1 VGQGRCRLA
10 DAERAGLT
18 ASDIR
23 PSPAAITLPT
33 FVFGPDAGR
42 AAEKGA
48 RVSDAHGEMSLVQ
61 PVGAAVAVPGEP
73 GAWRRRVTGLL
84 RPVFALAGVGM
95 LALLVHKAGPR
106 ELGAVLADAS
116 AWLPWVV
123 LLELGRQCMDA
134 LATRF
139 AYGAGA
145 ERVPLSVLARAQ
157 LIGTAVSSM
166 APAGRAAAE
175 ATKAALLSPY
185 MGGGTATAAAAT
197 SQSASLA
204 AGGFISFPCALA
216 SYLLT
221 GFSLFTVAMLV
232 HGVLLVLLSAGV
244 RACMRAKRPAAWLAR
259 RFRRWASHTEQF
271 QASARCGA
279 LLPWRPSLAFLGS
292 RLLQVGQYAVLTHA
306 VGIDTSVVQ
315 ALFSQG
321 LYLCALAVGSLVPGQ
336 VGVSDGA
343 FAMAAGVLD
352 TTAARAMSVAMLGHV
367 VQLLFVLAGVLTPL
381 VWRTHARPVPAA
393 H

>member
-1 VGQGRCRLA
+1 MSNAQ
-10 DAERAGLT
+10 
-18 ASDIR
+18 
-23 PSPAAITLPT
+23 
-33 FVFGPDAGR
+33 
-42 AAEKGA
+42 
-48 RVSDAHGEMSLVQ
+48 GEMSLGQ
-61 PVGAAVAVPGEP
+61 PMSAAVAVPALP
-73 GAWRRRVTGLL
+73 GSWRRRMTGLL
-84 RPVFALAGVGM
+84 RPLFALAGLGM
-95 LALLVHKAGPR
+95 LALLVRKAGPG
-106 ELGAVLADAS
+106 ELGTVLADA
-116 AWLPWVV
+116 AGWLPCVV

-139 AYGAGA
+139 SYGAGA
-145 ERVPLSVLARAQ
+145 EKVPLAVLARAQ

-175 ATKAALLSPY
+175 ATKAALLMPY
-185 MGGGTATAAAAT
+185 MGGATATAAAAT

-204 AGGFISFPCALA
+204 AGGFISFPCAVA

-221 GFSLFTVAMLV
+221 GFSIFTLAMLA

-244 RACMRAKRPAAWLAR
+244 RACMRAKRPGAWLVR
-259 RFRRWASHTEQF
+259 RCRRWASHAEQF

-279 LLPWRPSLAFLGS
+279 LLPGRPTLAFLGS
-292 RLLQVGQYAVLTHA
+292 RVLQVGQYAVLTHA

-352 TTAARAMSVAMLGHV
+352 TTAARAMSVALLGHV
-367 VQLLFVLAGVLTPL
+367 VQLLFVVTGALTPL
-381 VWRTHARPVPAA
+381 VWRTRAAPPAA
-393 H
+393 PAPACH

>member
-1 VGQGRCRLA
+1 MSNAQ
-10 DAERAGLT
+10 
-18 ASDIR
+18 
-23 PSPAAITLPT
+23 
-33 FVFGPDAGR
+33 
-42 AAEKGA
+42 
-48 RVSDAHGEMSLVQ
+48 GEMSLGQ
-61 PVGAAVAVPGEP
+61 PMSAAVAVPALP
-73 GAWRRRVTGLL
+73 GSWRRRMTGLL
-84 RPVFALAGVGM
+84 RPLFALAGLGM
-95 LALLVHKAGPR
+95 LALLVRKAGPG
-106 ELGAVLADAS
+106 ELGTVLADA
-116 AWLPWVV
+116 AGWLPCVV

-139 AYGAGA
+139 SYGAGA
-145 ERVPLSVLARAQ
+145 EKVPLAVLARAQ

-175 ATKAALLSPY
+175 ATKAALLMPY
-185 MGGGTATAAAAT
+185 MGGATATAAAAT

-204 AGGFISFPCALA
+204 AGGFISFPCAVA

-221 GFSLFTVAMLV
+221 GFSVFTLAMLA

-244 RACMRAKRPAAWLAR
+244 RACMRAKRPGAWLVR
-259 RFRRWASHTEQF
+259 RCRRWASHAEQF

-279 LLPWRPSLAFLGS
+279 LLPCRPTLAFLGS
-292 RLLQVGQYAVLTHA
+292 RVLQVGQYAVLTYA

-352 TTAARAMSVAMLGHV
+352 TTAARAMSVALLGHV
-367 VQLLFVLAGVLTPL
+367 VQLLFVVAGALTPL
-381 VWRTHARPVPAA
+381 VWRTRAAPPAA
-393 H
+393 PAPACH

>member
-1 VGQGRCRLA
+1 MA
-10 DAERAGLT
+10 
-18 ASDIR
+18 
-23 PSPAAITLPT
+23 
-33 FVFGPDAGR
+33 
-42 AAEKGA
+42 
-48 RVSDAHGEMSLVQ
+48 
-61 PVGAAVAVPGEP
+61 
-73 GAWRRRVTGLL
+73 GLL
-84 RPVFALAGVGM
+84 RPVFALAGLGM
-95 LALLVHKAGPR
+95 LALLVRKAGAR
-106 ELGAVLADAS
+106 ELGAVLAEAA

-139 AYGAGA
+139 SYGAAA
-145 ERVPLSVLARAQ
+145 EQVPLRVLARAQ

-175 ATKAALLSPY
+175 ATKAAFLMPY

-221 GFSLFTVAMLV
+221 GMSLFTVAMLA
-232 HGVLLVLLSAGV
+232 HGVVLVALSAGV
-244 RACMRAKRPAAWLAR
+244 RACMRARGPGAWLAR
-259 RFRRWASHTEQF
+259 RCRRWSSHAEQF
-271 QASARCGA
+271 QATARCGS
-279 LLPWRPSLAFLGS
+279 LVPGRPTLAFLGS
-292 RLLQVGQYAVLTHA
+292 RVLQVGQYAVLTHA

-343 FAMAAGVLD
+343 FALAAGVLD
-352 TTAARAMSVAMLGHV
+352 TTAARAMSVALLGHV
-367 VQLLFVLAGVLTPL
+367 VQLLFVVAGALTPL
-381 VWRTHARPVPAA
+381 VWRLPAARPAAPAPGCR
-393 H
+393 

>member
-1 VGQGRCRLA
+1 MV
-10 DAERAGLT
+10 
-18 ASDIR
+18 SN
-23 PSPAAITLPT
+23 
-33 FVFGPDAGR
+33 
-42 AAEKGA
+42 A
-48 RVSDAHGEMSLVQ
+48 RGEMSLGQ
-61 PVGAAVAVPGEP
+61 PVGAAMLVPVLP
-73 GAWRRRVTGLL
+73 RARRRRAMGVL

-95 LALLVHKAGPR
+95 LALLVRKAGPR
-106 ELGAVLADAS
+106 ELAGVMSGAA

-123 LLELGRQCMDA
+123 LLEVGRQCMDA
-134 LATRF
+134 LATRLS
-139 AYGAGA
+139 YGPGAG
-145 ERVPLSVLARAQ
+145 RVPRSVLARAQ

-175 ATKAALLSPY
+175 ATKAALLSPH
-185 MGGGTATAAAAT
+185 MGGANATAAAAT

-216 SYLLT
+216 SYVLT
-221 GFSLFTVAMLV
+221 GFSVFTLAMLA

-244 RACMRAKRPAAWLAR
+244 RACMRARRPGAWLVR
-259 RFRRWASHTEQF
+259 RFRRWASHAEQF
-271 QASARCGA
+271 HASARCGA

-292 RLLQVGQYAVLTHA
+292 RVLQVGQYAVLTHA
-306 VGIDTSVVQ
+306 VGIDTSVLQ

-343 FAMAAGVLD
+343 FAMATGVLN
-352 TTAARAMSVAMLGHV
+352 TTAARAMSVALLGHV
-367 VQLLFVLAGVLTPL
+367 VQLLFVIAGVLTPL
-381 VWRTHARPVPAA
+381 VWRGPARPPVPAS